1 MNAIISKRTLSA
13 DEVIGQI
20 LLKLRIHPHRCWSP
34 LEKLEAFSYNL
45 SMEMTASPA
54 SQKPDQMPSERPNE
68 QRATAV
74 ETPRNILGKADAQWK
89 KQRGST
95 PVDVRHLPP
104 HQALGK
110 LPTGVG
116 LLHPAGKSYQHLLL
130 LQQ

>member
-1 MNAIISKRTLSA
+1 
-13 DEVIGQI
+13 
-20 LLKLRIHPHRCWSP
+20 

-104 HQALGK
+104 HQAFGQTTNWGWFAASSWQITSTPPPPSIIIDTALERFAIMALG
-110 LPTGVG
+110 GRC
-116 LLHPAGKSYQHLLL
+116 QCR
-130 LQQ
+130 QI